1 MNLMWE
7 NIFKKS
13 RAEYD
18 LDTILSENI
27 LFSDL
32 TKREL
37 RFVKNLVHIRNY
49 KPGEPI
55 FKQGEIGVGMYIII
69 NGELDITIDG
79 NDGNAIYVTRLELYD
94 FFGEIALVEDNG
106 RRSAN
111 AIAHNDVKLLG
122 FFKPDLQEII
132 DRNPSTGAKILLRLA
147 QVLGERLK
155 ETSNKIS
162 NLKSE
167 LNKG

>member
-1 MNLMWE
+1 MNFMWE

-13 RAEYD
+13 RNEND
-18 LDTILSENI
+18 IGSILSENI
-27 LFSDL
+27 LFKDL

-37 RFVKNLVHIRNY
+37 RFVKNLVHIRHY
-49 KPGEPI
+49 KPGEPV

-69 NGELDITIDG
+69 HGELDITLEN
-79 NDGNAIYVTRLELYD
+79 NDSSPVYVTKLEPFD
-94 FFGEIALVEDNG
+94 FFGEIALIEENG

-111 AIAHNDVKLLG
+111 AVASKELKLLG

-132 DRNPSTGAKILLRLA
+132 ERNPSTGAKILIRLA
-147 QVLGERLK
+147 QVLGHRLK

-167 LNKG
+167 INQR